1 MKSKTNVKRDQ
12 EINSLIQEFRSKSV
26 SRHLMRVSI
35 NDYRQ
40 VKTKR

>member
-1 MKSKTNVKRDQ
+1 MKFKTNVKRDQ

-26 SRHLMRVSI
+26 SKHLMRISI